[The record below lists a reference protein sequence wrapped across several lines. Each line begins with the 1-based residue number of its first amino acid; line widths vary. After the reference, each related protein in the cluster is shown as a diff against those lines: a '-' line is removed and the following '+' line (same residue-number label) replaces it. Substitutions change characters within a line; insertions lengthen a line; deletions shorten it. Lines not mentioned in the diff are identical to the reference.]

1 MANEEGAMERR
12 RTIAAA
18 PVRTAAEA
26 WKVVSSLLTDT
37 LERSSSIPA
46 GSVAVA
52 LAPLSGLGPALIAG
66 GHLEAKGLVLVD
78 EGMHV
83 TITVMT
89 ADAALGVEENLSPIP
104 GGASATGDWTLY
116 VPASGALDAAIA
128 AALKGSTHL
137 SAKSPPESAP
147 SRNKGEGSG
156 ASAIDVDA
164 LRRLRGAS

>member
-1 MANEEGAMERR
+1 MERR
-12 RTIAAA
+12 RAIAGA
-18 PVRTAAEA
+18 PVRSAAEA
-26 WKVVSSLLTDT
+26 WKMVSSLLTDT
-37 LERSSSIPA
+37 LERSPSIPA

-66 GHLEAKGLVLVD
+66 GHLESKGLVLVD

-83 TITVMT
+83 TIVVMT

-104 GGASATGDWTLY
+104 GGASATEEWMLY
-116 VPASGALDAAIA
+116 VPASGPLDATIA
-128 AALKGSTHL
+128 TAVKDSRHL
-137 SAKSPPESAP
+137 SAESPPESAP
-147 SRNKGEGSG
+147 SKKKAESAG